1 MKLIQSR
8 RNLLIH
14 LCMAFMGGYAGMYGI
29 LVRGSFGQAVTSNLA
44 NVFRHLLLGDNVE
57 DALFRAGALLVF
69 LFSLALTHIL
79 QMKDRRIAEITCL
92 VSQLACI
99 LISAAIPESTQG
111 ALALYPIFFLT
122 GIQWG
127 TFTGAEG
134 FNSATIFCSN
144 NSKQALFGWIDYV
157 LTGRHE
163 SFKQGLFYTAT
174 LVFFYTAVVISVF
187 MSDRF
192 GAHAILLEL
201 LPLTMVA
208 GVWLI
213 NDRAAAKDVAIA
225 A

>member
-57 DALFRAGALLVF
+57 DALFRAGALLIF

-99 LISAAIPESTQG
+99 LISAVIPESTQG

-127 TFTGAEG
+127 TFTGAERDD
-134 FNSATIFCSN
+134 
-144 NSKQALFGWIDYV
+144 L
-157 LTGRHE
+157 
-163 SFKQGLFYTAT
+163 
-174 LVFFYTAVVISVF
+174 
-187 MSDRF
+187 
-192 GAHAILLEL
+192 LLE
-201 LPLTMVA
+201 
-208 GVWLI
+208 
-213 NDRAAAKDVAIA
+213 
-225 A
+225 

>member
-1 MKLIQSR
+1 MDFIKAR

-14 LCMAFMGGYAGMYGI
+14 LLMAFMGGYAGMYGI

-57 DALFRAGALLVF
+57 DGILRFGAILVF
-69 LFSLALTHIL
+69 LFALGFTHVL
-79 QMKDRRIAEITCL
+79 QMKERRLAEIVCI
-92 VSQLACI
+92 VSQTICI
-99 LISAAIPESTQG
+99 LISAAIPEDTAG

-134 FNSATIFCSN
+134 FNSSTIFCSN

-157 LTGRHE
+157 LTGKHE

-174 LVFFYTAVVISVF
+174 LVFFYVAVVISVF

-192 GAHAILLEL
+192 GATAILLEL
-201 LPLTMVA
+201 LPLALVA
-208 GVWLI
+208 VIWLI
-213 NDRAAAKDVAIA
+213 NDRTADER
-225 A
+225 